1 MTGGCRSSNN
11 GKTLLRSF
19 THAVKNGNGVEVV
32 DQIEKWGSGE
42 GIPIPEWDVVLGA
55 ALWNRCV
62 DQERVTT
69 EEEARALEQIYCC
82 LIKTFIRESQDTA
95 NYTERI
101 RVFGATLKFFVQHKR
116 INLEAIEDLLQEIAK
131 SSYHVRQKDYASFKT
146 VCLNFYAIIWNY
158 MRENHQQFDLMESL
172 AHASLSIRWL
182 VVLGMEQ
189 FQNISHK
196 LAQISF
202 LLVKQQPKSG
212 GTIIEFFFNL
222 SFKIVDLIKQIV
234 MDDSKNGIKV
244 KKIKTVLPALHF
256 FGFVNITFVLTRQ
269 LVLLGDFEKA
279 LKIFRP
285 VTSVAK
291 VYFDTELTEVWKK
304 VLESYVKM
312 SMVVTT
318 GANNIF
324 NEDPSK
330 VFESFRKC
338 RKQILDVRF
347 QKNFP
352 GYAFCFMYAFTEC
365 IGFAI
370 SGSKN
375 VNNVD
380 TPVSSVPLHKQL
392 PLSTFVK
399 FLKEIRIVAGACA
412 ALGTSEIGK
421 HVLEGISETRKI
433 EVGSTTLFHVMK
445 FATERISDKDAEI
458 NKDLQQIT
466 EGCFETLMLIAGKA
480 ELEKTRAAELYNNI
494 TLQTCNIGYG
504 YQKRKDYREAMSWCY
519 RSIDAYEM
527 FRKKDVDIE
536 LRCNVLSIG
545 LLLAD
550 CHRQMDN
557 HIEGIRWLSKWLIM
571 APQYVDAQSTAYD
584 IYEQIP
590 WTDWAVHWQALQKEI
605 CTRNPDN
612 CRTAVD
618 YMEEDDPSSTSDT
631 FASKVLRLELNA
643 YFSGRQTVVPGMLT
657 VGRQL
662 AENNFSVSDKILGL
676 VSQAAGLWWIS
687 TEEAL
692 QYAVTLLDEAVET
705 LENPCLVRGSVSK
718 GGDEALRIF
727 LSGIAVGWRALCVWK
742 MKQCVAEG
750 QLDALKEKLV
760 LDNPEKLKD
769 KSDSSYAIP
778 GFTSLTIEDEIEW
791 ANNLIHSAECFYQLS
806 QMEDIFKSIT
816 DVLCP
821 AVAQITVRL
830 VALGLSAL
838 GDKLNSV
845 KAWYA
850 TFVIAKLYDRKG
862 LIVLAASEILKIVPC
877 PTLECVQYAEKVN
890 KDASNANLIKHNKA
904 VYYRLDLAKAIAYY
918 QTKDYE
924 KGLQH
929 LVIVYKFLSQKD
941 NFDSTHHL
949 MAEADYVL
957 SLYRSAA
964 LNKNVVLTSDLPE
977 MLCKMTPAG
986 LAVKGYKL
994 LGGLSRETDVPTS
1007 GWTDLLHNYYLL
1019 GSVIEISSRT
1029 LKLLKETGKLRDL
1042 KCFITDAVYFMQR
1055 IGIVSRSI
1063 SMLIPLIETDVSSR
1077 NFHMAQIRIA
1087 AIANVLM
1094 SGSYKADEDAPSF
1107 EEAKRF
1113 LGSHLKIPGLSI
1125 TRLENVSNLKW
1136 HLGDIEATSFH
1147 YRNRSTKYLSSLKKD
1162 CENIAIKSME
1172 MRAPTFLRHHLT
1184 CACYTCSHLE
1194 IVPSALEFLVAQ
1206 AKYAVAMKWKISMAV
1221 VELARLHH
1229 QRAMFRILFNME
1241 YFTEQLQP
1249 IVPRKA
1255 GSKLLHTIYSQFFF
1269 KPGFQMQLTNMEI
1282 SPVSDVG
1289 HIIHLMNVAL
1299 GAAEIYDSHDY
1310 VLKAFA
1316 LEIGTSALYEYFF
1329 SSGKIPILDGNIRD
1343 LLRARLDQ
1351 QEKENTLNNTSPNIA
1366 ELASPQAAP
1375 PLIRKRG
1382 VAQML
1387 LTKQQQHG
1395 RKATVTSLR
1404 PRRILN
1410 NSNKGGIQELSACV
1424 QLVDL
1429 TKADG
1434 IDEERHLP
1442 VIPPPNFD
1450 DSNDD

>member
-1 MTGGCRSSNN
+1 MTGSCRSSNT
-11 GKTLLRSF
+11 GKTLLRSV
-19 THAVKNGNGVEVV
+19 TQSVKSGNAAEVI
-32 DQIEKWGSGE
+32 DQVEKWAIGE
-42 GIPIPEWDVVLGA
+42 EVPLPEWDVILGA
-55 ALWNRCV
+55 SLWNRCV
-62 DQERVTT
+62 DQDKVTS
-69 EEEARALEQIYCC
+69 EEEVRVLEKINGC
-82 LIKTFIRESQDTA
+82 LIKTFIRESHDTA
-95 NYTERI
+95 NYVERI

-116 INLEAIEDLLQEIAK
+116 LNLEVIEELLHEIAK
-131 SSYHVRQKDYASFKT
+131 TSYHVRQKDYASFKT

-158 MRENHQQFDLMESL
+158 MRENQEKFDLMQSL
-172 AHASLSIRWL
+172 THASLSMRWL
-182 VVLGMEQ
+182 VVLGLDQ

-196 LAQISF
+196 LAQIGF
-202 LLVKQQPKSG
+202 LLVKRQPNST
-212 GTIIEFFFNL
+212 GTIVDFFYDL
-222 SFKIVDLIKQIV
+222 SFKIVDLMKQV
-234 MDDSKNGIKV
+234 VVDDSKNGIKV

-256 FGFVNITFVLTRQ
+256 FGFLNISFLLTRQ
-269 LVLLGDFEKA
+269 LVLLGDFDKA

-291 VYFDTELTEVWKK
+291 VYFDQELTELWKK
-304 VLESYVKM
+304 VLEAYVKM
-312 SMVVTT
+312 SMVVTIGVSKT
-318 GANNIF
+318 TT
-324 NEDPSK
+324 EDASK
-330 VFESFRKC
+330 IFESFRKC
-338 RKQILDVRF
+338 RKQILDVQF

-352 GYAFCFMYAFTEC
+352 GYAFCFMYAFTDC
-365 IGFAI
+365 IGYAI
-370 SGSKN
+370 TNSKSIN
-375 VNNVD
+375 
-380 TPVSSVPLHKQL
+380 TSKTTSVSSTPLYKQL
-392 PLSTFVK
+392 PLGALVK

-421 HVLEGISETRKI
+421 NVLEGISETRKV
-433 EVGSTTLFHVMK
+433 EVGSTALFHVMK
-445 FATERISDKDAEI
+445 FATERITDKEMEI
-458 NKDLQQIT
+458 DKELQQIT
-466 EGCFETLMLIAGKA
+466 EGCFETLMLIAGKP
-480 ELEKTRAAELYNNI
+480 ELESARSADLYSHI

-527 FRKKDVDIE
+527 FRKKGVNIE
-536 LRCNVLSIG
+536 IRCNILSIG

-550 CHRQMDN
+550 CHRQLDN
-557 HIEGIRWLSKWLIM
+557 HLEGIRWLSKWLVI

-605 CTRNPDN
+605 CGKNPDN
-612 CRTAVD
+612 CRTVVD
-618 YMEEDDPSSTSDT
+618 YMEENDPTSTSDM

-643 YFSGRQTVVPGMLT
+643 YFSGRQTVVPGMLR
-657 VGRQL
+657 VGQQL
-662 AENNFSVSDKILGL
+662 VENNFSISDKILGL

-692 QYAVTLLDEAVET
+692 CCAIKLLNEAVESLGKT
-705 LENPCLVRGSVSK
+705 HLVRGSTSK
-718 GGDEALRIF
+718 GGDEALRIY
-727 LSGIAVGWRALCVWK
+727 LSGIMVGWRAMCIWK
-742 MKQCVAEG
+742 MKQCITEG

-769 KSDSSYAIP
+769 KSEGSYAVP
-778 GFTSLTIEDEIEW
+778 GFTNLTIEDEVEW
-791 ANNLIHSAECFYQLS
+791 ANNLIHSAECFYQLA
-806 QMEDIFKSIT
+806 QMEDIFKSLT

-821 AVAQITVRL
+821 ALAQITVRL

-838 GDKLNSV
+838 GDKVNSV

-850 TFVIAKLYDRKG
+850 TFVVAKLYDRKG
-862 LIVLAASEILKIVPC
+862 LVVLAASEVLKVLPC

-890 KDASNANLIKHNKA
+890 KDACKANLIKHNKA
-904 VYYRLDLAKAIAYY
+904 VYYRLDLAKAIAYH
-918 QTKDYE
+918 QTKNYE
-924 KGLQH
+924 EGLKH
-929 LVIVYKFLSQKD
+929 LIVVYNFLSQKD

-964 LNKNVVLTSDLPE
+964 LNKNVVLPSDLPE

-994 LGGLSRETDVPTS
+994 LGGLSRETDIPTS

-1019 GSVIEISSRT
+1019 GSVSEISSRT

-1055 IGIVSRSI
+1055 IGIVSRSVSI
-1063 SMLIPLIETDVSSR
+1063 LIPLIEMDVSAR

-1087 AIANVLM
+1087 AVSRVLM
-1094 SGSYKADEDAPSF
+1094 AGSYKANEDAPSF

-1113 LGSHLKIPGLSI
+1113 LENHLKIPGLSI
-1125 TRLENVSNLKW
+1125 SRLENVSNLKW
-1136 HLGDIEATSFH
+1136 HLGDIEEASFH
-1147 YRNRSTKYLSSLKKD
+1147 YRNRSSKYLSSLKKD
-1162 CENIAIKSME
+1162 CESIAIKSME
-1172 MRAPTFLRHHLT
+1172 MRAPSFLRHHLT
-1184 CACYTCSHLE
+1184 CACYTCVHLE

-1206 AKYAVAMKWKISMAV
+1206 TKYAVTMKWKISMAV
-1221 VELARLHH
+1221 LELTRLHH
-1229 QRAMFRILFNME
+1229 QRAMFRILFNMDS
-1241 YFTEQLQP
+1241 FTEQLQP
-1249 IVPRKA
+1249 IVARKT
-1255 GSKLLHTIYSQFFF
+1255 GSKLLHTVYSNFFF
-1269 KPGFQMQLTNMEI
+1269 KPGFQMQLANMEI
-1282 SPVSDVG
+1282 TPICDTA
-1289 HIIHLMNVAL
+1289 HIVHLMNVAL

-1316 LEIGTSALYEYFF
+1316 LEIGTSALYESFF

-1343 LLRARLDQ
+1343 LLRVRVNQ
-1351 QEKENTLNNTSPNIA
+1351 QEKENTLSNTSPKFA
-1366 ELASPQAAP
+1366 ELSSPQVAP

-1382 VAQML
+1382 VAES
-1387 LTKQQQHG
+1387 LTQQQRHG

-1410 NSNKGGIQELSACV
+1410 NNNKSGQQELSACV
-1424 QLVDL
+1424 ELVDL